1 MNKQNNTVEVKT
13 VAKAEKKSVLIKE
26 EEVTNF
32 INNRSLSEII
42 NEFAEKEWN
51 GQPLEEDKVYHLKH
65 LGGIRIA
72 IIQANRRT
80 FKRGLKMMKAC
91 KENGMTTPG
100 ILVNAKVVRDWGLTP
115 VDPSTG
121 KELTAEKLQEAYC
134 VMEGHG
140 RLDGWMLDLAYT
152 QKNGG
157 IPFDYHFVYK
167 HYESAEDFG
176 KAYVSTNADMTRTSS
191 KDRLSIAGARSSNP
205 QVVSYLN
212 KIRYD
217 KTIAKA
223 SLFWTFGY
231 EPTKGE
237 ITKLIYSEED
247 APTFDQDVIEGL
259 AICYE
264 VFKERFKSE
273 GSQKIYRGVSAAQ
286 WCADCINKAND
297 KKTTAKAISKKV
309 LSMSDDTYSIILT
322 ATTNWKKHLTRDQ
335 IIKTALDKMMA
346 GK

>member
-1 MNKQNNTVEVKT
+1 MKNENKAAEVKT
-13 VAKAEKKSVLIKE
+13 VAKAEKKSILIKE

-51 GQPLEEDKVYHLKH
+51 GQSLEEDKVYHLKH

-91 KENGMTTPG
+91 KETGMTTPA
-100 ILVNAKVVRDWGLTP
+100 ILVNAQVVRDWGLTP

-121 KELTAEKLQEAYC
+121 KELTADELKVAYC

-157 IPFDYHFVYK
+157 IPFDYHFVFK

-205 QVVSYLN
+205 QVISYLN

-231 EPTKGE
+231 EPTKSE
-237 ITKLIYSEED
+237 ITKLIYGEAD
-247 APTFDQDVIEGL
+247 APTFEQDVIEGL
-259 AICYE
+259 VICYE

-286 WCADCINKAND
+286 WCADRINKAKD
-297 KKTTAKAISKKV
+297 KKTTAKTISEKV